1 MLKIRTQALNH
12 LLIQCSHKSSGKK
25 RFGGYQTDCR
35 SDISRWVC
43 FLPCF
48 CSETHLTHWLW
59 GNSVIPESSH
69 QDSVGILARTVR
81 DAVYALD
88 GIYGLDRRDNYT
100 FGQRGK
106 TPFGGYTQFLR
117 NKTALQGATFGLPWK
132 SFWSYAQEPMLTSL
146 LELIE
151 LIKAAGAKII
161 NETEI
166 PNYETIVSPNG
177 WNW

>member
-1 MLKIRTQALNH
+1 MVGIKPTVGLTSRAGYASSILLQQDSFNSLAL
-12 LLIQCSHKSSGKK
+12 
-25 RFGGYQTDCR
+25 
-35 SDISRWVC
+35 
-43 FLPCF
+43 
-48 CSETHLTHWLW
+48 

-88 GIYGLDRRDNYT
+88 GIYGLDQRDNYT
-100 FGQRGK
+100 LGQRGK
-106 TPFGGYTQFLR
+106 TPLGGYTQFLR

-132 SFWSYAQEPMLTSL
+132 SFWIHAQEPMLNSL

-151 LIKAAGAKII
+151 LIKEAGATVI

-166 PNYETIVSPNG
+166 PNYETVVSQNG